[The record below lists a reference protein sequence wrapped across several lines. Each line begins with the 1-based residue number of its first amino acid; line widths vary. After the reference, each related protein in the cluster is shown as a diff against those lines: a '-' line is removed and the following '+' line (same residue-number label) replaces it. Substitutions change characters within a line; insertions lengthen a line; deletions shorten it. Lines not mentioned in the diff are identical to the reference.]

1 MYKRLACMAAA
12 LSIAV
17 LILGGC
23 GEGTTSSSGGSSGKD
38 EETPV
43 SLDFGGEEI
52 IIAYPWTLNSPDSS
66 PAAERH
72 YQYIQ
77 ELNQKYHV
85 TITEKSINGSYYNN
99 NTVTT
104 VLSGKPMGHIM
115 IGYDQFAA
123 DYYKAGI
130 FANLNDAMAKTG
142 IDFKDGTLYN
152 QIVTQ
157 FCNFDG
163 KQVGFSNSVEVQKDL
178 WFVNLRMLREAS
190 IDIYDIVNKGEWTWD
205 KAEELGKRL
214 TKDTN
219 GDGTPDVYGIGAS
232 SAQNLSESLASA
244 NGASLTR
251 LNEENRPTLSWNDP
265 AALEAINR
273 MYKWCTTDNICRP
286 TPSNQAWTQ
295 AATDF
300 VNGSFAMIQGPI
312 DYLSNFQSA
321 AMKDDFGVI
330 PPPKGPNAQG
340 DWYTSIGSISFFQFI
355 PVTYQDRAAELI
367 QLYQELSKNPDG
379 LTKAEAWK
387 DSYLDLVRDDQSME
401 YLMKLGFEG
410 RQRLSLTSAV
420 AVSWGDPSMAVVF
433 ENMAKNTTSPGAAI
447 QEYTSQFQAQM
458 DDKWS
463 GITLTGIQ

>member
-1 MYKRLACMAAA
+1 MNKRLSCMVSAA
-12 LSIAV
+12 LAA
-17 LILGGC
+17 LLMLAGC
-23 GEGTTSSSGGSSGKD
+23 GGGETQSPSSGQGGD
-38 EETPV
+38 TPV

-52 IIAYPWTLNSPDSS
+52 ILAYPWSLNSPDSS

-72 YQYIQ
+72 YQYVQ
-77 ELNQKYHV
+77 ELNAKYHV

-99 NTVTT
+99 NMVTT

-130 FANLNDAMAKTG
+130 FAELNDAMSKTG
-142 IDFKDGTLYN
+142 IDFKNDAIYN
-152 QIVTQ
+152 QLVTR
-157 FCNFDG
+157 FCNFNG

-190 IDIYDIVNKGEWTWD
+190 IDIYGMVDRGEWTWD

-219 GDGTPDVYGIGAS
+219 GDGTPDIYGIGSS
-232 SAQNLSESLASA
+232 SAQNLAESLASA
-244 NGASLTR
+244 NGAALTR
-251 LNEENRPTLSWNDP
+251 LNEDNRPILAWSDP
-265 AALEAINR
+265 AVLEAINR

-300 VNGSFAMIQGPI
+300 VNGSYAMVQGPI
-312 DYLSNFQSA
+312 DYLSSFQSA

-330 PPPKGPNAQG
+330 PPPKGPKADG
-340 DWYTSIGSISFFQFI
+340 DWYTSMGTVSFFQFI
-355 PVTYQDRAAELI
+355 PVTYQDRTAELI
-367 QLYQELSKNPDG
+367 QLYQELSKSTDG
-379 LTKAEAWK
+379 MTKSEAWQ
-387 DSYLDLVRDDQSME
+387 DQYLDLVRDDQSME

-420 AVSWGDPSMAVVF
+420 AVNWGDPSLAVVF

-447 QEYTSQFQAQM
+447 QEYGSQFQAQM
-458 DDKWS
+458 DDKWKD
-463 GITLTGIQ
+463 ITLTGIQ